1 MDIKDRVSPAVLL
14 GFVAATLVFGF
25 CLQVV
30 PVSDRRLIVCRQIAQ
45 IVGKDVVSEYCTNTQ
60 ATVYVSPDSPEAF
73 VRIQRILIEKRIDL
87 WDGQSMLLQQRD
99 GVFRAS
105 DSASLVFNLPN
116 EFQRCGAIIVA
127 QEKTG
132 SISISMLCDGAA
144 SSDRSVIE
152 RVQSF
157 FF

>member
-60 ATVYVSPDSPEAF
+60 AT
-73 VRIQRILIEKRIDL
+73 
-87 WDGQSMLLQQRD
+87 
-99 GVFRAS
+99 
-105 DSASLVFNLPN
+105 
-116 EFQRCGAIIVA
+116 GAI
-127 QEKTG
+127 
-132 SISISMLCDGAA
+132 
-144 SSDRSVIE
+144 
-152 RVQSF
+152 
-157 FF
+157 